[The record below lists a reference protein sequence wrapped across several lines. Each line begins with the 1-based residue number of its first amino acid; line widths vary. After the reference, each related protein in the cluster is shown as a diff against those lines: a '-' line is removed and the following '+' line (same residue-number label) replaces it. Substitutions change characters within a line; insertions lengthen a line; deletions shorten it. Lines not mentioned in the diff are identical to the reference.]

1 MTTLSTLRSRHAP
14 GWRAVALWAAVAAA
28 LAPAASAQ
36 DPTAVLPGEVD
47 ARGTAYYVFTE
58 PGAPTVRVVMVG
70 EGVRNGVYR
79 LETGTTLVQA
89 LALAGGTT
97 RSDST
102 EQAIR
107 TTTVS
112 VLRDEGGARRL
123 IYRAPADR
131 VFLEPEQHPALQ
143 TGDVINVNVEY
154 EAVRKRVTVLQV
166 FEVAGRVAS
175 LVSLVY
181 LVARG
186 GR

>member
-1 MTTLSTLRSRHAP
+1 MTQLVTLCSRHAP
-14 GWRAVALWAAVAAA
+14 WWRAVALWAAVAAA

-36 DPTAVLPGEVD
+36 DNAVLPGEVD
-47 ARGTAYYVFTE
+47 SRGTAYYVFTE

-70 EGVRNGVYR
+70 EGIQNGVYR

-89 LALAGGTT
+89 IALAGGTA

-112 VLRDEGGARRL
+112 VLRDEGGARRV

-131 VFLEPEQHPALQ
+131 VFLEPERHPALQ
-143 TGDVINVNVEY
+143 TGDVINVTVEF

>member
-1 MTTLSTLRSRHAP
+1 MTHLSTLRPRHAR
-14 GWRAVALWAAVAAA
+14 WRSAVALWAAVAAV

-36 DPTAVLPGEVD
+36 EGAVLPGEVD
-47 ARGTAYYVFTE
+47 ARGTAYYVFAE
-58 PGAPTVRVVMVG
+58 PGAPTVRIVMVG
-70 EGVRNGVYR
+70 EGIRNGVYR

-89 LALAGGTT
+89 IALAGGTA

-112 VLRDEGGARRL
+112 VLRDEGGARRV

-131 VFLEPEQHPALQ
+131 VFLEPERHPALQ
-143 TGDVINVNVEY
+143 TGDVVNVSIEF
-154 EAVRKRVTVLQV
+154 EAVRKRVTALRVL
-166 FEVAGRVAS
+166 EVAGRVAS